1 MVRKFQHKLPYN
13 EKAHFVRKLEEVW
26 LRILT
31 LESYLRDDIKSH
43 PKLEAELKQ
52 LGGRYLSLWRRLKK
66 RYRLTG
72 EELAFAEA
80 EMVVELIID
89 SKDMT
94 EKIFAKKFRGKSAKI
109 GKASSENPS
118 AILSSEIFHKKKS
131 LKRTFGPQS
140 RIFLSYYLC
149 AREES
154 NLYCKIRNL
163 ASYPLNDESLLILLK
178 NLLSYQ

>member
-94 EKIFAKKFRGKSAKI
+94 DSNNTSELTRKYLPKSFVASLRKLAKQA
-109 GKASSENPS
+109 
-118 AILSSEIFHKKKS
+118 L
-131 LKRTFGPQS
+131 
-140 RIFLSYYLC
+140 
-149 AREES
+149 
-154 NLYCKIRNL
+154 KIR
-163 ASYPLNDESLLILLK
+163 AQFFPLKYSTK
-178 NLLSYQ
+178 RKA